1 MTIPP
6 LLKDPAIHFVIIGLL
21 FWAFTA
27 PEHSDSHV
35 RTLEISSHSQAEA
48 WGTFKDRN
56 QRDPTDAEWETVK
69 EALVREA
76 ILVHEARRLGLEKSD
91 PIVRRRLVQ
100 KMEALTKLPGSREP
114 TEDEV
119 KGYYQTHI
127 KRYESPTQ
135 LSLEH
140 RFFSNDK
147 RGVSTR
153 SDAAMAVKQLQQ
165 GLEVTGDPFLHGSH
179 FSLRPI
185 QAYSRLF
192 GEAFSE
198 ALPEDLNQWKLVDS
212 SFGVHPVRVL
222 SREESTTLSLQRVR
236 EQVIQS
242 WKTEQNE
249 RSDNPWIQEILSKY
263 ETTWADFK
271 P

>member
-1 MTIPP
+1 MTFPP

-27 PEHSDSHV
+27 QEQPDSNA

-56 QRDPTDAEWETVK
+56 QRDPTEAEWETVK
-69 EALVREA
+69 EGLVREA
-76 ILVHEARRLGLEKSD
+76 ILVHEARRLGLEKND

-100 KMEALTKLPGSREP
+100 KMEALTKLPDSREP
-114 TEDEV
+114 TEAEIKRV
-119 KGYYQTHI
+119 YQTHI
-127 KRYESPTQ
+127 KRYESPMQ

-165 GLEVTGDPFLHGSH
+165 GVPVSGDPFLHGNH

-192 GEAFSE
+192 GEEFSSSI
-198 ALPEDLNQWKLVDS
+198 PEELNQWKLVNS
-212 SFGVHPVRVL
+212 SFGVHPVQVL
-222 SREESTTLSLQRVR
+222 SREQNTTIPLKRVR
-236 EQVIQS
+236 EQVIQR
-242 WKTEQNE
+242 WKTEQKE

-263 ETTWADFK
+263 ETSWADFK